1 MSDRLDT
8 HAIRVNSLKSYSAP
22 FNRYG
27 SLHGSVLGVEAVLA
41 DGTIVNLL
49 NTNRKDNTG
58 IDLKHL
64 FIGSEGILGILTK
77 VTIKLAPKPVSV
89 NAAWMRISG
98 GEYETVLRLLRLSR
112 DKLGEILSAF
122 ELVDNASL
130 KLTLPIL
137 KERTS
142 SSSSLL
148 SSLDDEDSAG
158 KEKSNTF
165 NVLMETHGSNEEHDM
180 DKLMGFVNDAM
191 EEGLIV
197 EDGGIIAMDQKQ
209 LDSLWSVRESITES
223 LAIRARESGGRVF
236 KYDFSIPVGKL
247 YDLVTDTRQRMMAL
261 APELCADEKVLV
273 VGYGHMGDGNLH
285 LNVLV
290 RSGDPADVRK
300 VEQVI
305 EPFVYEWTSMN
316 GGSISAE
323 HGVGMLK
330 SPYLH
335 LNKSQEAIA
344 MMAGMKAMMDPK
356 CILNPYKV
364 LPHEYIVNAYEG

>member
-122 ELVDNASL
+122 EHN
-130 KLTLPIL
+130 
-137 KERTS
+137 R
-142 SSSSLL
+142 
-148 SSLDDEDSAG
+148 
-158 KEKSNTF
+158 
-165 NVLMETHGSNEEHDM
+165 
-180 DKLMGFVNDAM
+180 
-191 EEGLIV
+191 
-197 EDGGIIAMDQKQ
+197 
-209 LDSLWSVRESITES
+209 
-223 LAIRARESGGRVF
+223 
-236 KYDFSIPVGKL
+236 
-247 YDLVTDTRQRMMAL
+247 
-261 APELCADEKVLV
+261 
-273 VGYGHMGDGNLH
+273 
-285 LNVLV
+285 
-290 RSGDPADVRK
+290 
-300 VEQVI
+300 
-305 EPFVYEWTSMN
+305 
-316 GGSISAE
+316 
-323 HGVGMLK
+323 
-330 SPYLH
+330 
-335 LNKSQEAIA
+335 
-344 MMAGMKAMMDPK
+344 
-356 CILNPYKV
+356 
-364 LPHEYIVNAYEG
+364 